1 MKSVFIVDPECG
13 ETCDLAEKRIKA
25 HLDAGEVEKLETAE
39 AMRKGIPLGN
49 VRGSPAIVHYSE
61 KTNEVLGI
69 TYFHRQG
76 GDVELSPSPSL
87 IEMEGTTEGWEEKP
101 EAAPEQSEAHSETEE
116 AQ

>member
-25 HLDAGEVEKLETAE
+25 QLDAGEIEKMETAE
-39 AMRKGIPLGN
+39 AMRKGVPLKS

-61 KTNEVLGI
+61 STGEVLGV
-69 TYFHRQG
+69 TYFHREG

-87 IEMEGTTEGWEEKP
+87 IEMEGSTEGWEPKP
-101 EAAPEQSEAHSETEE
+101 EALAQESEEHAEAAEE
-116 AQ
+116 